1 MVLPNKRV
9 TVRFAPVIQDEVY
22 QLLELPPDI
31 FKAVEGGQTASLTIK
46 GRPSDDAV
54 LCTSDKTY
62 ALRGVSISNSLLVLR
77 PPPSSTGELLIRDIR
92 HEVLECVPAAGRTER
107 LYTLLRDSAWRG
119 VGHPPWPERVG
130 DKRKRMKR
138 YTRAQLS
145 SVVQASEAEL
155 ERALRDAN
163 IVEVQGYML
172 LLRPPELSSLL
183 SLLLALLTV
192 HSTEAEG
199 DTPTAPAEAIMAA
212 LAGDHDVQS
221 DLSRSVMDLFGSLVG
236 DEWTADVSAVVRELG
251 RGLLAAQ
258 GTVPQPLNVLL
269 SQWTSAAGA
278 FEAHVALDLLAGSY
292 LLRDPPPA
300 ASVREQLVEYF
311 PVHTLSANVPTRFA
325 DLFLTRARWRPD
337 DMIPFLRGLYP
348 EGDSK
353 ARDKLVAKHIRVVKE
368 REGAWWYPRRTG

>member
-9 TVRFAPVIQDEVY
+9 TVRFKPYAEDEMY

-31 FKAVEGGQTASLTIK
+31 FKAVEGGQSVSLTIK

-54 LCTSDKTY
+54 LCTADKTY

-77 PPPSSTGELLIRDIR
+77 PPPSSADELHIRDIR
-92 HEVLECVPAAGRTER
+92 HEVLECVPAPGRTER
-107 LYTLLRDSAWRG
+107 LHTLLRDSAWRG
-119 VGHPPWPERVG
+119 VGYTPWPERTG
-130 DKRKRMKR
+130 DKRKRTKR

-155 ERALRDAN
+155 KSALRAAN
-163 IVEVQGYML
+163 IIEVQGYML

-192 HSTEAEG
+192 HSEG
-199 DTPTAPAEAIMAA
+199 EGEKPTAPAEAIMAA
-212 LAGDHDVQS
+212 LADDHDVQQ
-221 DLSRSVMDLFGSLVG
+221 DLSRGVMDLFGDLEG
-236 DEWTADVSAVVRELG
+236 DGWTADVPAVVRELG

-258 GTVPQPLNVLL
+258 ANVPRPLDLL
-269 SQWTSAAGA
+269 LAQWNSLAGA

-300 ASVREQLVEYF
+300 ASARGQLVEYF
-311 PVHTLSANVPTRFA
+311 PVHTLSAHAPTRFA
-325 DLFLTRARWRPD
+325 DLFLTRPRWRPS

-348 EGDSK
+348 DGDNK
-353 ARDKLVAKHIRVVKE
+353 ARDKLEAKYIRVVKE